1 MALWNKIKEKEK
13 EQHHQNQSE
22 YNCSERILN
31 LINTAFGL
39 PDDIRAQV
47 ISAID
52 ESVEKGLN
60 GGSLDYFKVIEVA
73 CEGYSKEQ
81 IAEAYGHQILGAYVA
96 YLIMTGKPLKL
107 K

>member
-1 MALWNKIKEKEK
+1 MALWNKIKE
-13 EQHHQNQSE
+13 QSPNQNQPEPSADE
-22 YNCSERILN
+22 SERILT

-47 ISAID
+47 IGAID
-52 ESVEKGLN
+52 ESIEAGLN
-60 GGSLDYFKVIEVA
+60 GGSLDYIKVIEVA
-73 CEGYSKEQ
+73 CEGYTKEQ
-81 IAEAYGHQILGAYVA
+81 IAEAYGHQLLGAYLA